1 MIFPSNVC
9 ESLCAGRGWC
19 KTAGLFVLL
28 YKVDI
33 QSETEAYNSNV
44 YFFLSGLILKG
55 WCSFPLASVGF
66 FGGWECFKQR
76 GACTLHCQPKYSHQQ
91 VMSFHISQLVTPWLV
106 PFNSF
111 CLSWSGYFVVSGPLR
126 SACALG
132 LSTADRTFL
141 SFPNLNPSMC
151 LERATYTGIFS
162 IKMFTESLN

>member
-28 YKVDI
+28 YKVDRVKLRFI
-33 QSETEAYNSNV
+33 IATFTFSYRAWFSKVGVVFHWPQWV
-44 YFFLSGLILKG
+44 FL
-55 WCSFPLASVGF
+55 
-66 FGGWECFKQR
+66 GGWECFKQR

-91 VMSFHISQLVTPWLV
+91 VMPFHIFQLVTPCLV

-111 CLSWSGYFVVSGPLR
+111 CLSWSGYFAVSGPLP

-141 SFPNLNPSMC
+141 SFQNLNPSMC